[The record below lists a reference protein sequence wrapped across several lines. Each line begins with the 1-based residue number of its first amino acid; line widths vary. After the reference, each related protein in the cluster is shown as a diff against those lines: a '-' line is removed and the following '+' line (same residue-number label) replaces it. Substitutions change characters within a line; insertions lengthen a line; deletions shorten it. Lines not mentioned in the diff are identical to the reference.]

1 MTGDTA
7 RAINATVAADEA
19 GLRLDRFLASRLS
32 DISRSRLQ
40 ALIRAGA
47 VTLNGATI
55 GDAGLRVKPGDT
67 VRVAVPEPEPAGPA
81 PEAIPL
87 DIVYEDEA
95 LIVIDK
101 PPGLVVHPGA
111 GHAAG
116 TLVNALLAH
125 CGAGL
130 SGIGG
135 VRRPGIVHRLDKDTS
150 GLLVVAKTDVAHKGL
165 ADQFAAHGRDGR
177 LERRYV
183 ALVWGAMPRPSGA
196 IDLPLARSSQNR
208 TKIAVSGREDARH
221 AITHWRR
228 LEVFEDREGT
238 PIASLVEL
246 ALETGRTH
254 QIRVHMA
261 HIGHPVMGD
270 AIYGAG
276 FKASI
281 SRLTDPA
288 AAALRALARQA
299 LHAAMLGFV
308 HPVTGKR
315 LSFSRPPPA
324 DMQRLIE
331 ALRAPSDAQSPGRP
345 ERRRQSQ
352 PLRRK

>member
-81 PEAIPL
+81 PEAMAL
-87 DIVYEDEA
+87 DIVYEDDF

-111 GHAAG
+111 GHETG

-150 GLLVVAKTDVAHKGL
+150 GLLVVAKTDVAHRAL
-165 ADQFAAHGRDGR
+165 AEQFAAHGRDGR
-177 LERRYV
+177 LERRYLAV
-183 ALVWGAMPRPSGA
+183 VWGGLPRPSGT
-196 IDLPLARSSQNR
+196 IELSLARSSQNR

-228 LEVFEDREGT
+228 LEVFDDREGK

-270 AIYGAG
+270 AVYGAG
-276 FKASI
+276 FKSSAA
-281 SRLTDPA
+281 RLAEGA
-288 AAALRALARQA
+288 AAALRKLSRQA
-299 LHAAMLGFV
+299 LHAATLGFV
-308 HPVTGKR
+308 HPKTGETF
-315 LSFSRPPPA
+315 SFTRPPPA
-324 DMQRLIE
+324 DMQRLIDS
-331 ALRAPSDAQSPGRP
+331 LRGQPPAPPPSPTP
-345 ERRRQSQ
+345 RRRQNQ
-352 PLRRK
+352 PFRRK